1 LFILFKNHADSNYD
15 FKVTFMINGSLIT
28 DNGKGITQFSRDMRS
43 SNNLFHWVMQDNT
56 VERNAAGGF
65 HVSLPYVWQYN
76 ENFTHSLYLANNT
89 FRGNKDFRYVFVCF
103 IHNLHTY

>member
-1 LFILFKNHADSNYD
+1 
-15 FKVTFMINGSLIT
+15 MINGSLIT

-76 ENFTHSLYLANNT
+76 ENFTHSLFLANNT
-89 FRGNKDFRYVFVCF
+89 FRGNKDFRYNSVNINEKSYFYCKVTSCTCV
-103 IHNLHTY
+103 ISK